1 MQGPRET
8 LASHILTQ
16 ERMPVPFPEI
26 DPVLIQIGPFAIRW
40 YALAYIAGLLL
51 GWRYL
56 MRLADT
62 PTIWGGKSPFTRDQA
77 DDLLLWVALGVILGG
92 RLGYVLFYNPVF
104 YLYNPGDIIAV
115 WNGGMS
121 FHGGFLGVVLAIYLF
136 ARKHAIPL
144 WSLADG
150 AAAVAPIGILFGRLA
165 NFINSELWGRTTD
178 VAWGVVFP
186 TGGPLPRHP
195 SQLYEGLLEG
205 VLLFIVLRY
214 LTHHTNALARPGVV
228 AGTFFIGYG
237 LSRIFVEFFREPDAH
252 IGYLVGPVTQGMVL
266 TVPMVLVG
274 AAIIW
279 WAQSKSQTA
288 KSQTQ
293 RPKSAR
299 KKK

>member
-1 MQGPRET
+1 
-8 LASHILTQ
+8 
-16 ERMPVPFPEI
+16 MPVPFPEI

-56 MRLADT
+56 MSLADT

-92 RLGYVLFYNPVF
+92 RLGYVLFYNPAF

-136 ARKHAIPL
+136 ARKHSIPL

-214 LTHHTNALARPGVV
+214 LTHHTNALSRPGVV

-252 IGYLVGPVTQGMVL
+252 IGYLFGPVTQGMVL
-266 TVPMVLVG
+266 TVPMALVG
-274 AAIIW
+274 AGIIW
-279 WAQSKSQTA
+279 WAQSKPQTA

-293 RPKSAR
+293 PSKPAR

>member
-8 LASHILTQ
+8 LTSYILTP
-16 ERMPVPFPEI
+16 ERVPVPFPEI

-56 MRLADT
+56 MHLADT

-92 RLGYVLFYNPVF
+92 RLGYVLFYNPAF

-136 ARKHAIPL
+136 ARKHTIPL

-214 LTHHTNALARPGVV
+214 LNHHTNALSRPGVV

-252 IGYLVGPVTQGMVL
+252 IGYLFGPVTQGMIL
-266 TVPMVLVG
+266 TVPMILVG
-274 AAIIW
+274 AGIIW

-293 RPKSAR
+293 PSKPAR

>member
-1 MQGPRET
+1 M
-8 LASHILTQ
+8 
-16 ERMPVPFPEI
+16 PFPEI
-26 DPVLIQIGPFAIRW
+26 DPVLIQVGPFAIRW

-56 MRLADT
+56 MRLAET
-62 PTIWGGKSPFTRDQA
+62 PAIWGGKSPFTRDQA

-92 RLGYVLFYNPVF
+92 RLGYVLFYNPAF

-136 ARKHAIPL
+136 ARKHTIPL

-150 AAAVAPIGILFGRLA
+150 TAAVAPIGIFFGRLA

-178 VAWGVVFP
+178 VPWGVVFP
-186 TGGPLPRHP
+186 NGGPVPRHP

-205 VLLFIVLRY
+205 VLLFMVLRY
-214 LTHHTNALARPGVV
+214 LTHHTNALSRPGTV

-266 TVPMVLVG
+266 TVPMILVG
-274 AAIIW
+274 AGIIW
-279 WAQSKSQTA
+279 WAQTNSARPQA
-288 KSQTQ
+288 K
-293 RPKSAR
+293 PAR

>member
-1 MQGPRET
+1 MKRPTET
-8 LASHILTQ
+8 LSNPFPTS
-16 ERMPVPFPEI
+16 ERVPVPFPEI
-26 DPVLIQIGPFAIRW
+26 DPVLIQVGPIAIRW

-62 PTIWGGKSPFTRDQA
+62 PTVWGGKSPFTREQA

-92 RLGYVLFYNPVF
+92 RLGYVLFYNPAF

-136 ARKHAIPL
+136 ARKHSIPL

-186 TGGPLPRHP
+186 NGGPLPRHP

-214 LTHHTNALARPGVV
+214 LTHHTNALSRPGFV
-228 AGTFFIGYG
+228 AGAFFIGYG

-252 IGYLVGPVTQGMVL
+252 IGYLFGPVTQGMIL
-266 TVPMVLVG
+266 TVPMILIG
-274 AAIIW
+274 AGIIW
-279 WAQSKSQTA
+279 WAQAKLQKLPSK
-288 KSQTQ
+288 
-293 RPKSAR
+293 PAR